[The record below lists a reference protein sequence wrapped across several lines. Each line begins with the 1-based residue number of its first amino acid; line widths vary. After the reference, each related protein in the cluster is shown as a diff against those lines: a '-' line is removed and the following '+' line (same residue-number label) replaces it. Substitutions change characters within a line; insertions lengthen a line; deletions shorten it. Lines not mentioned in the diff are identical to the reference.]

1 MLFRLAYFG
10 VVAGAAAAADAAAAA
25 AGAALEGMGSPA
37 TSMHAAQQRESQGT
51 ARAAILAGPAHSILT
66 TAAAGAVLP
75 RARGSC
81 GR

>member
-1 MLFRLAYFG
+1 MLFPLAYFG
-10 VVAGAAAAADAAAAA
+10 VAAGAAAGAADAA

-37 TSMHAAQQRESQGT
+37 ASMHAAQQRESQGT

-75 RARGSC
+75 HQSSQL
-81 GR
+81 